1 MTRTLALLIT
11 LAFAA
16 STARAGED
24 TTPTADEIKQ
34 AQARLGEYLKTI
46 KGAEAARVTALGSDG
61 MGPTFRDHVLFGVMF
76 PQYPVARVAPPPLSS
91 SNVVAVPKKKD
102 GKPVP
107 ITDAKSLEKFF
118 KEHGQ
123 EVKQGAAAEQTLMA
137 WLRAS
142 AELNQD
148 GFYQFTVK
156 ADAPKVDGGTVTVTG
171 SAPVD
176 PKNGDKGQIMA
187 ALSFKDGKMLEA
199 ATDVKLSPGPRPRCQ
214 ATKLLDPDPIV
225 RQMAEDSI
233 RVMGSA
239 AKPYLDEQRAKASAE
254 LREAIDRV
262 WKRIVEEGR

>member
-1 MTRTLALLIT
+1 MIRILTLLTA
-11 LAFAA
+11 LAFTAGA
-16 STARAGED
+16 ARADEPKVSED
-24 TTPTADEIKQ
+24 VKA
-34 AQARLGEYLKTI
+34 AQERLAEYLKGI
-46 KGAEAARVTALGSDG
+46 KGAQAAGVTPLADG
-61 MGPTFRDHVLFGVMF
+61 TAETFPDHVLFSVLF

-107 ITDAKSLEKFF
+107 ITDAKALEKFV
-118 KEHGQ
+118 KENARA
-123 EVKQGAAAEQTLMA
+123 VKTAADGETAMKA

-148 GFYQFTVK
+148 GFYKFTIK
-156 ADAPKVDGGTVTVTG
+156 SEAGKVTGDVVTVTG
-171 SAPVD
+171 TAPVD
-176 PKNGDKGQIMA
+176 QKNGDKGQIMA

-199 ATDVKLSPGPRPRCQ
+199 ATDVKLSPGPRPICQ

-225 RQMAEDSI
+225 RRMAEDSI
-233 RVMGSA
+233 RMMGSR

-262 WKRIVEEGR
+262 WKRILEEGR